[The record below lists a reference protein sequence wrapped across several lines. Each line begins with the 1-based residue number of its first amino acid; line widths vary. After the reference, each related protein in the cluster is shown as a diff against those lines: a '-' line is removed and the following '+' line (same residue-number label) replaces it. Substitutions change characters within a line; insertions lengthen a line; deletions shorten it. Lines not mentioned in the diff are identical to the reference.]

1 MCIKVAIVG
10 APSSG
15 KTVLAMDVVQQLKKK
30 NIIATFVG
38 EYARK
43 WMSKH
48 KRYTETIQD
57 QFVILSRQRKREN
70 ETMRTQEVV
79 ITDCSTWLGAVY
91 GSLLVR
97 RGEKYMESDIIHLC
111 DLIEDT
117 LPSDYTLQYYCP
129 RVFAPQL
136 EKGRVQTEEEQY
148 IGIDNRIKGM
158 IDLFS
163 IPVKILPE
171 DHTLWTEIIVK
182 DIQDIIESNSLD
194 AISKRG

>member
-15 KTVLAMDVVQQLKKK
+15 KTALAMDVVTQLKKQS
-30 NIIATFVG
+30 IVATFVG

-48 KRYTETIQD
+48 KRFTETIQD
-57 QFVILSRQRKREN
+57 QFVILSRQKKRED
-70 ETMRTQEVV
+70 EAMRSQDVV
-79 ITDCSTWLGAVY
+79 VTDCSTWLGAVY

-97 RGEKYMESDIIHLC
+97 TETDYEESDNIHLC

-117 LPSDYTLQYYCP
+117 LPSDYTLQYYFP
-129 RVFAPQL
+129 RVFAPHL

-148 IGIDNRIKGM
+148 VSVDRKILSM
-158 IDLFS
+158 IDFFH
-163 IPVKILPE
+163 IPVKILSE
-171 DHTLWTEIIVK
+171 DHTQWTNVIVK
-182 DIQDIIESNSLD
+182 DILSIITLD
-194 AISKRG
+194 KICKQHG